1 MADTSSGHLPTLAT
15 WEAPMKFVLLVLL
28 VIVALFLI
36 WKFVLPSVRR

>member
-1 MADTSSGHLPTLAT
+1 
-15 WEAPMKFVLLVLL
+15 MKFVLLVLL